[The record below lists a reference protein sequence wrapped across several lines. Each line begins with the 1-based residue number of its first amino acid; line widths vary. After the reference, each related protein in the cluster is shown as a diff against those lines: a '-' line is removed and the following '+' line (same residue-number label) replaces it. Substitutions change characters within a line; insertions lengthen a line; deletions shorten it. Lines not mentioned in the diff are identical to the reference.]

1 MQEKALYI
9 CSCGSEML
17 GTTFLHHLPTD
28 SGRPPKNDYID
39 PSAPLHLAPADGAV
53 ESQMECDPGIESD
66 GSSGKAD
73 ADWKWEKT
81 GEAGTSAWKRMRMSL
96 LGSEVHR

>member
-1 MQEKALYI
+1 MRVRDAWDNILTSAAHRLSGKEP
-9 CSCGSEML
+9 GPSE
-17 GTTFLHHLPTD
+17 
-28 SGRPPKNDYID
+28 
-39 PSAPLHLAPADGAV
+39 PLHLAPADGAV
-53 ESQMECDPGIESD
+53 DSQMECDPGIESD

>member
-1 MQEKALYI
+1 
-9 CSCGSEML
+9 ML

-66 GSSGKAD
+66 GPSGKD
-73 ADWKWEKT
+73 DEGWK
-81 GEAGTSAWKRMRMSL
+81 
-96 LGSEVHR
+96 